1 LDGVESPADIC
12 VFGDE
17 EQIVSQLHRF
27 ADIGATEFT
36 AFPFGDAATRART
49 LDALANAHLS

>member
-1 LDGVESPADIC
+1 

-17 EQIVSQLHRF
+17 DDVAAQLRRF

-36 AFPFGDAATRART
+36 GYPFGDAATRARPI
-49 LDALANAHLS
+49 DVLATGDV